1 MEAGGVTA
9 LPGTADRLGSRCLGR
24 GGVGRGSARRS
35 LPHGPELDPPRRPV
49 SRVSRLLPQAKEL
62 EFIIEP

>member
-1 MEAGGVTA
+1 MLPHSLALLIGLAAGAWVVGW
-9 LPGTADRLGSRCLGR
+9 
-24 GGVGRGSARRS
+24 VGRGSVCRS